1 MNFDHLITIISL
13 LTTSI
18 LSIYT
23 IHIQSEKKR
32 LKEIE
37 EENKKIKNQILIAL
51 HSILGYQDYIKDISL
66 EKEMNLE
73 TLKAEI
79 HGSKKDYF
87 KSTRYLQPN
96 NINELI
102 NKYK

>member
-23 IHIQSEKKR
+23 LRIQSEKKR

-37 EENKKIKNQILIAL
+37 EENEKIKKQLLVAL
-51 HSILGYQDYIKDISL
+51 HSIQGYQEYIKDISIQR
-66 EKEMNLE
+66 EVNLE

-79 HGSKKDYF
+79 HSSKKNYF
-87 KSTRYLQPN
+87 TSTRFLQPN
-96 NINELI
+96 NISELI

>member
-1 MNFDHLITIISL
+1 MNFEHLITIISL

-37 EENKKIKNQILIAL
+37 EENKKIKNQFLTAL
-51 HSILGYQDYIKDISL
+51 HSIQGYQDYIKDISM
-66 EKEMNLE
+66 EKEVNLE

-79 HGSKKDYF
+79 HSSKKDYF
-87 KSTRYLQPN
+87 KSTRFLQPN